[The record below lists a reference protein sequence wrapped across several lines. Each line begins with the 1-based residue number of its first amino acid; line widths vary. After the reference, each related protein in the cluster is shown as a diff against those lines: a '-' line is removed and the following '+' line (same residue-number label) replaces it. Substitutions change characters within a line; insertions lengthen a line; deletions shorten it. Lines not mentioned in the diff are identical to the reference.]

1 MTVVKPAASGVNRK
15 CTIWCFCLTECTTR
29 CNCTSHS
36 PGEAM
41 ASEEKRSNSESQNNG
56 NLAAGKAWMTTL
68 ESRLAQAESS
78 LNNSRN
84 KLLRSILDNAEDNYF
99 LSSRALA
106 KRYDV
111 DKATIVRSIQALGYG
126 RYAEFA
132 ADLRAHFVNRL
143 TPYTLMKSA
152 AREKR
157 SVTDHVEHSLEM
169 DLHNLQALRAGLDAR
184 HVIQMAKRLHH
195 ARRIMVVGVDF
206 AAGLSYL
213 LAYALVSLGYDAEAP
228 TGSTGNLH
236 QKVSLLGP
244 KDLLIAFSFGRCL
257 QVTVDAIQ
265 HARENRVFTF
275 GITDS
280 DKTPVARYSDSYWIA
295 SIANPSRAVHSR
307 FDVRAGLQAGRR
319 GIKGLVVLLGL
330 GALIVCLLIPP
341 VAAQTSATGAISGVV
356 TDPSGAVIVGA
367 KITATSN
374 NTGAVL
380 TASSS
385 NNGNYLF
392 PLLPPGSYRIEAS
405 KEGFKVSTYP
415 SVVVHV
421 TELEALNLR
430 LQVGNVNESIEV
442 DTAAEQLQT
451 ETSTLGNVTTRQ
463 MVENLPLVTRNYTQI
478 IGLSPGVASDVTN
491 AAGFGR
497 GGGGNGEEPFVA
509 NGGTSNDNNFQM
521 NGVPIN
527 DLQSS
532 GSFSGGVA
540 VPNPDTIE
548 EFKVQ
553 TGQYDAS
560 FGRNAGANVN
570 VVTKGGT
577 NSYHGTLFEFFRN
590 EALNANEY
598 FRKLNSQPRQVLRQN
613 QFGFTFGGPIKRDKL
628 LFFTSY
634 QGTRQKNGIDS
645 NCSSNFTI
653 PALTDDRSPAALG
666 ALFAG
671 QPTLIQLVVGPGI
684 GPNVLPDG
692 SNIAPQ
698 ALALMQFKLPDGSY
712 LIPTPQRIDP
722 ATGLGTSALSI
733 PCTFNEEQFMTNG
746 DWLQSDKSKF
756 GVRFFFANSHDSKS
770 LPLTNLGGPTTPG
783 FPVLTADHFR
793 NFSLT
798 HTYLLN
804 SHALNQAEIA
814 YSRQFV
820 NLDQKEAFRFSDVGV
835 NAPPF
840 DDITPVIQIAGGVTL
855 GGNGQSI
862 LLAQNTY
869 IFQDDVSWSQGRHSF
884 RFGGGINRGQNTIS
898 KFHFLGGLVFGT
910 FPDFLLG
917 QDGTT
922 NGTGLSNVFA
932 TVDIPGLFQRQY
944 RVWDYDAYAQDDL
957 KVNSRLT
964 LNLGLRFEHLGD
976 LGDELGR
983 NSSFD
988 FNRADPNPP
997 ASGTLQGFV
1006 VSDNYPGTVP
1016 SGVTQL
1022 DNNLGIRGDGQNTWN
1037 PRVGFAWQL
1046 PPGQHAVLR
1055 GGYGIY
1061 HQRVTGQPL
1070 FQLLLNQPFGML
1082 RQLIAFDNS
1091 AASFASPFPATTP
1104 VFPSFTPYS
1113 PSTQFSTVAFAQNFR
1128 PPVFQRYSLN
1138 LQSELMKGIVWEIG
1152 YIGTRGTHQIRE
1164 RDPNQ
1169 AALASAS
1176 HPIRGE
1182 TTNTVDNVA
1191 LRAPLLGWTANN
1203 FLQIE
1208 SEGSSWYN
1216 ALETSLSKKLT
1227 QGLQFLVSYTFARD
1241 LATDPFST
1249 TGANGGFSE
1258 GDQTN
1263 DHARYGPDLFIRE
1276 HRFVATYVYELP
1288 FFKNRRSLL
1297 RTTLGGW
1304 KVAGVT
1310 VFQSGHRL
1318 PVLNTNLNNA
1328 YGISSFGGDFGQLAP
1343 GCTPEQANTSGS
1355 VTSKLN
1361 SYVNK
1366 ACFTDPPVIG
1376 ADGMATAFGNTRPG
1390 IIRGPDQRNTDLS
1403 LIKQF
1408 QTRWP
1413 NEAATV
1419 EFRAEF
1425 FNAFNTPQFSDP
1437 DYEQDDSTFGV
1448 IPSTAV
1454 APRIMQFALKL
1465 NF

>member
-1 MTVVKPAASGVNRK
+1 MSLSRK
-15 CTIWCFCLTECTTR
+15 FT
-29 CNCTSHS
+29 
-36 PGEAM
+36 AV
-41 ASEEKRSNSESQNNG
+41 
-56 NLAAGKAWMTTL
+56 
-68 ESRLAQAESS
+68 
-78 LNNSRN
+78 RN
-84 KLLRSILDNAEDNYF
+84 
-99 LSSRALA
+99 
-106 KRYDV
+106 
-111 DKATIVRSIQALGYG
+111 
-126 RYAEFA
+126 
-132 ADLRAHFVNRL
+132 
-143 TPYTLMKSA
+143 
-152 AREKR
+152 
-157 SVTDHVEHSLEM
+157 
-169 DLHNLQALRAGLDAR
+169 
-184 HVIQMAKRLHH
+184 
-195 ARRIMVVGVDF
+195 
-206 AAGLSYL
+206 
-213 LAYALVSLGYDAEAP
+213 
-228 TGSTGNLH
+228 
-236 QKVSLLGP
+236 
-244 KDLLIAFSFGRCL
+244 
-257 QVTVDAIQ
+257 
-265 HARENRVFTF
+265 
-275 GITDS
+275 
-280 DKTPVARYSDSYWIA
+280 
-295 SIANPSRAVHSR
+295 R
-307 FDVRAGLQAGRR
+307 FDVRSGLQGRR
-319 GIKGLVVLLGL
+319 CASDVQLALIGLSVL
-330 GALIVCLLIPP
+330 LIVCVLSIPA
-341 VAAQTSATGAISGVV
+341 AAQTSATGAISGVV

-380 TASSS
+380 TAISSGGGS
-385 NNGNYLF
+385 YLF
-392 PLLPPGSYRIEAS
+392 PLLPPGAYRIEAS
-405 KEGFKVSTYP
+405 KEGFKLTTYP
-415 SVVVHV
+415 NVVVNV
-421 TELEALNLR
+421 TEMEALNVR
-430 LQVGNVNESIEV
+430 LQVGNVSESVEV
-442 DTAAEQLQT
+442 DTTAEQLQT

-497 GGGGNGEEPFVA
+497 GGGSNGEEPFVA

-560 FGRNAGANVN
+560 YGRNAGANVN
-570 VVTKGGT
+570 VVTRGGT

-598 FRKLNSQPRQVLRQN
+598 FRKLNGQPRQVLRQN
-613 QFGFTFGGPIKRDKL
+613 QFGFTFGGPIERDKL
-628 LFFTSY
+628 FFFTSY
-634 QGTRQKNGIDS
+634 QGTRQKNGIDQ
-645 NCSSNFTI
+645 NCSSNFAI
-653 PALTDDRSPAALG
+653 PGLTDDRSPAALG

-671 QPTLIQLVVGPGI
+671 QETFIQELLGDPTI
-684 GPNVLPDG
+684 GPQVLPDG

-712 LIPTPQRIDP
+712 LIPTPQTA
-722 ATGLGTSALSI
+722 ATGTSALSI

-756 GVRFFFANSHDSKS
+756 GARFFFANSHDNKS
-770 LPLTNLGGPTTPG
+770 LPAANLGGPTTPG

-804 SHALNQAEIA
+804 THVLNQAEIA
-814 YSRQFV
+814 YTRQFV
-820 NLDQKEAFRFSDVGV
+820 NLDQKEAFRYSDVGV

-840 DDITPVIQIAGGVTL
+840 DDITPEIQIAGAVTL
-855 GGNGQSI
+855 GGNGQAI
-862 LLAQNTY
+862 LVAQNTY
-869 IFQDDVSWSQGRHSF
+869 IFQDDVAWSFGRHSL
-884 RFGGGINRGQNTIS
+884 RFGGGVNRGQNTIS
-898 KFHFLGGLVFGT
+898 KFHFFGGLVFGT

-922 NGTGLSNVFA
+922 NGTGLSNVLA
-932 TVDIPGLFQRQY
+932 TIDIPGLFERQY
-944 RVWDYDAYAQDDL
+944 RVWDYHAYVQDDL

-1006 VSDNYPGTVP
+1006 VSDNYPGTIP

-1061 HQRVTGQPL
+1061 HQRLTGQPL

-1082 RQLIAFDNS
+1082 RQLIAFDNA
-1091 AASFASPFPATTP
+1091 AASFANPFPATTP

-1113 PSTQFSTVAFAQNFR
+1113 PSTQFSTVAFAQNFQ

-1138 LQSELMKGIVWEIG
+1138 LQSELMKGLVWEIG

-1182 TTNTVDNVA
+1182 TTNTVDNVP
-1191 LRAPLLGWTANN
+1191 LRAPLLGWTVNN

-1216 ALETSLSKKLT
+1216 ALETSLSKKLSN
-1227 QGLQFLVSYTFARD
+1227 GFQFLLSYTFARD
-1241 LATDPFST
+1241 LSTDPFST
-1249 TGANGGFSE
+1249 IGSNGGFSE

-1276 HRFVATYVYELP
+1276 HRFAATYVYELP
-1288 FFKNRRSLL
+1288 FFRNHHSWLG
-1297 RTTLGGW
+1297 TTLGGW

-1318 PVLNTNLNNA
+1318 PVLNTNALNA
-1328 YGISSFGGDFGQLAP
+1328 YGISAFGGDFGQLAP
-1343 GCTPEQANTSGS
+1343 GCTPEQVNTSGS

-1361 SYVNK
+1361 NYINA
-1366 ACFTDPPVIG
+1366 ACFTTPPVIG
-1376 ADGMATAFGNTRPG
+1376 ADGLATGFGNTRPG
-1390 IIRGPDQRNTDLS
+1390 IVRGPDQRNTDLS
-1403 LIKQF
+1403 VIKEF
-1408 QTRWP
+1408 HTKWP
-1413 NEAATV
+1413 NEAANV

-1448 IPSTAV
+1448 IQSTAV